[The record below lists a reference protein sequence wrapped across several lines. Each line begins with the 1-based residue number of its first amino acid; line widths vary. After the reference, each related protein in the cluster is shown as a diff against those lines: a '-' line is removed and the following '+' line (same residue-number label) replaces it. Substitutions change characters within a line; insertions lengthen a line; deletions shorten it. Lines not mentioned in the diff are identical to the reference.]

1 MINFI
6 QIVQKRLIDTVS
18 QICYYRFITQCAL
31 IIDNSLT
38 VAVTPADLVRFMKE
52 PIDRTIR
59 RDKLN
64 RTITAYE
71 EALKFGQEYL

>member
-1 MINFI
+1 
-6 QIVQKRLIDTVS
+6 
-18 QICYYRFITQCAL
+18 
-31 IIDNSLT
+31 LT

-71 EALKFGQEYL
+71 EALKLGQEYL